1 MKKET
6 FKTEDG
12 KIVLRVSADGNL
24 AELKI
29 EEDAGLV
36 SEAAIADLLEK
47 AEIKYGFENARA
59 EAEAKGITREPG
71 VYFPVAIADDTS
83 FEPGVEIL
91 VEPLDCLL
99 SQRLYSLNDL
109 SRVRFITAG
118 EKLAKISTGTGA
130 VQSKNIFD
138 RKIRDLAADKNF
150 LETYLGENVN
160 FDTRR
165 NLIVATCDGYALVE
179 NGKKVSIIDN
189 IYLQQDIV
197 ETGYEVKT
205 SLTLEG
211 SIFKSDLVVN
221 GNLSV
226 GGKIADCSDK
236 GIVVAGNLMFES
248 CEDSLLICKGDLEFR
263 EKLQNCEVFCNGN
276 VKGAAGSEITG
287 GNIQAGISVS
297 CDLIGSEEKEKT
309 IVEVSIAPFI
319 KGMMIQLS
327 QELRKKDWDSS
338 EPYMDD
344 PLVKELSQLEIKFS
358 KVIPDFL
365 SQNRERNKIISHEGF
380 NSGVS
385 LRIFNLSWEIDT
397 GTDETEFALVQ

>member
-12 KIVLRVSADGNL
+12 KIILRVSADGNL
-24 AELKI
+24 AELRI
-29 EEDAGLV
+29 EEDASLV
-36 SEAAIADLLEK
+36 SEKAIADLLAE

-59 EAEAKGITREPG
+59 DAEAKGIKREPG

-83 FEPGVEIL
+83 FEPDVEIL

-118 EKLAKISTGTGA
+118 EKLAKVSTGSGA

-150 LETYLGENVN
+150 LDTFLGENVD

-179 NGKKVSIIDN
+179 NGKKISIIDN
-189 IYLQQDIV
+189 IFLQQDIV

-221 GNLSV
+221 GNLNV
-226 GGKIADCSDK
+226 AGKIEDCSAK
-236 GIVVAGNLMFES
+236 GVVVAGNLLAES

-276 VKGAAGSEITG
+276 VKGAVGSEIFG

-297 CDLIGSEEKEKT
+297 SDLIGSEDKGKT

-327 QELRKKDWDSS
+327 QELRKKDWDPS

-344 PLVKELSQLEIKFS
+344 PLVKELSQLEIRFS

-365 SQNRERNKIISHEGF
+365 SHNRKQNKITSHEGF
-380 NSGVS
+380 NPGVS
-385 LRIFNLSWEIDT
+385 LRIFNLSWKIDT